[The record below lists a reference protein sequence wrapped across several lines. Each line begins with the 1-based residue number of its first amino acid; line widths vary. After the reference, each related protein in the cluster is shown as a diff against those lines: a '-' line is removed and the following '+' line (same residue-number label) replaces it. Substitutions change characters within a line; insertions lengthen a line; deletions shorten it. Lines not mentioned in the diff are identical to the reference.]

1 MNTPPRSPA
10 APRGRPLRAI
20 KQDGQT
26 RLHNIAPALLT
37 FLCCVAYAPS
47 VGLGI
52 VVGTGVALAI
62 YFLRP

>member
-10 APRGRPLRAI
+10 VPRGHALRAI

-26 RLHNIAPALLT
+26 RRHIAPALLT
-37 FLCCVAYAPS
+37 FLFCVGYAPS

-62 YFLRP
+62 YLLRP

>member
-1 MNTPPRSPA
+1 MNAPPRFPT
-10 APRGRPLRAI
+10 APCGHSLPAI
-20 KQDGQT
+20 KQGGQT
-26 RLHNIAPALLT
+26 RRHNIAPALLT
-37 FLCCVAYAPS
+37 FLCCVGYAPS